1 VTPAPPAA
9 APARRLTL
17 KSGGWVLVLAA
28 AISAVAMAWIAW
40 PILTRQAPVLRGD
53 GRHPDSYGFDLA
65 TAIVPR
71 AEIVA
76 SGMTVDGVAPLID
89 PRTIPA
95 SGVDR
100 IHREERGKYLV
111 GSDRVVGVVLGG
123 EARAYPL
130 RVLNWH
136 EVANDTLGGI
146 PIAVTYS
153 PLTDSVVVFDRR
165 VGSETL
171 TFGISGLLYNSN
183 QLLYERRP
191 PGAPS
196 SLWSQ
201 LLFRAVAGPA
211 AARGEALTVVPSQLV
226 TWDTWRASE
235 PATTVLDPDRM
246 LLKRYRGNPYGMYYG
261 SDLLRFPVTPLPPA
275 GDPPYKTPVVVLESA
290 GGRAVLAIPGL
301 ARRAGP
307 DGSAGVAT
315 AAGQAP
321 LRVTPEPPTALVER
335 GPGTPEPVAHA
346 FWFAWHA
353 MHPEDPLVR

>member
-1 VTPAPPAA
+1 MTTPHPRA

-17 KSGGWVLVLAA
+17 KSGGWVILLAG
-28 AISAVAMAWIAW
+28 AISLLAMAWIAL
-40 PILTRQAPVLRGD
+40 PILTREAPALRGD
-53 GRHPDSYGFDLA
+53 GRHPESYGFDLETA
-65 TAIVPR
+65 TVPR

-76 SGMTVDGVAPLID
+76 SGMTVDGVAPLLD
-89 PRTIPA
+89 PPAMPA

-100 IHREERGKYLV
+100 MHREERGKYLV
-111 GSDRVVGVVLGG
+111 GSDRVVGVVLRG

-136 EVANDTLGGI
+136 EVANDTLGGV

-165 VGSETL
+165 VGDETL
-171 TFGISGLLYNSN
+171 VFGVSGLLYNSN
-183 QLLYERRP
+183 QLLYDRRP

-201 LLFRAVAGPA
+201 LLFRAIAGPA
-211 AARGEALTVVPSQLV
+211 AARGATLTIVPSQVV
-226 TWDTWRASE
+226 TWETWRASRPE
-235 PATTVLDPDRM
+235 TTVLDPDRT

-261 SDLLRFPVTPLPPA
+261 SDLLRYPVSPLPPA
-275 GDPPYKTPVVVLESA
+275 ADPPYKTAVVVVQSA
-290 GGRAVLAIPGL
+290 AGRAVLEIPGL

-307 DGSAGVAT
+307 GGSTVVDSSAGT
-315 AAGQAP
+315 AAF
-321 LRVTPEPPTALVER
+321 RVTPEPPTALVEG
-335 GPGTPEPVAHA
+335 GPGAPEPIAHA
-346 FWFAWHA
+346 SWFAWHA